1 MALTTTATVREATP
15 LSETSRWLLPILLLG
30 NVLNVVDVFVV
41 NVALPTLT
49 QTLHA
54 TPAALELVVAGY
66 SVAFACF
73 LVAGGRLGDSF
84 GRRRL
89 FMIGMAGFTVAS
101 AICGLAPTANVLIAA
116 RLGQGVTAA
125 LMVPQVLGTIQVIY
139 QGAARQRALGIF
151 GAIMGLAAAAA
162 QILGGLLVSA
172 DLFGLSW
179 RPAFLV
185 NIPVGIFGLL
195 AARRVIPDSRSPQAA
210 PIDGLGTTLLGATV
224 ILLLVPLTLGREE
237 HWPLWCWILLGA
249 VPFTAAAFAA
259 VQARK
264 ERRGTL
270 PLLPPSLLRSPGMLP
285 GLAVGLVFFAAFGG
299 MMLITTVAFQ
309 FGLRYSPVKAGLTLS
324 PYALAFLASS
334 LLVRRLVARYG
345 KYVIILGAFVLAF
358 GFGLLAFQ
366 AHQGFAGM
374 TPLSFAPALAVI
386 GFTQGM
392 VAIPLVGVVLSGIPP
407 ERAGVAAGV
416 FSTGQQIAVAIGIAA
431 IGTLFFSLA
440 ASHGFGV
447 AFTASEIVEAA
458 ASLVTAAVAAVLPHS
473 K

>member
-1 MALTTTATVREATP
+1 MALTQTAAVREATP
-15 LSETSRWLLPILLLG
+15 LAGTSRWLLPVLLLG

-41 NVALPTLT
+41 NVALPTLS

-54 TPAALELVVAGY
+54 SPAALELVVAGY

-101 AICGLAPTANVLIAA
+101 AVCGLAPTANVLIAA
-116 RLGQGVTAA
+116 RLAQGVTGA
-125 LMVPQVLGTIQVIY
+125 LMVPQVLGTVQVIY

-151 GAIMGLAAAAA
+151 GAIMGFAAAAA

-179 RPAFLV
+179 RPAFLI
-185 NIPVGIFGLL
+185 NIPVGVVGLL
-195 AARRVIPDSRSPQAA
+195 AARRVIPETRAAQAA
-210 PIDGLGTTLLGATV
+210 PIDILGTVLLGSTV
-224 ILLLVPLTLGREE
+224 ILLLVPLALGREE
-237 HWPLWCWILLGA
+237 HWPLWCWVLLGA
-249 VPFTAAAFAA
+249 VPLAGGSFAA
-259 VQARK
+259 VQSRK
-264 ERRGTL
+264 ERRGSL

-299 MMLITTVAFQ
+299 MMLTTTVAFQ
-309 FGLRYSPVKAGLTLS
+309 FGLRFSPVKAGLTLS
-324 PYALAFLASS
+324 PYALSWLASS
-334 LLVRRLVARYG
+334 LLARRLVARFG
-345 KYVIILGAFVLAF
+345 KYVIVLGAVLLAF

-366 AHQGFAGM
+366 VHEGFSGM
-374 TPLSFAPALAVI
+374 TPLTFAPALAVI
-386 GFTQGM
+386 GFTQGL

-416 FSTGQQIAVAIGIAA
+416 FSTGQQIAVALGVAA
-431 IGTLFFSLA
+431 VGTLFFSLA

-447 AFTASEIVEAA
+447 AFTTSEIVEAV
-458 ASLVTAAVAAVLPHS
+458 ASLVTAAVAAVLP
-473 K
+473 